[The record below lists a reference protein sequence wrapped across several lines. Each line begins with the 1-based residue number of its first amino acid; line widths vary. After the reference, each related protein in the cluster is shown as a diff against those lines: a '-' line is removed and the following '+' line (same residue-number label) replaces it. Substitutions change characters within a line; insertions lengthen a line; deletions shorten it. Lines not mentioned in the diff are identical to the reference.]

1 MTRGNKPGPPFPGTL
16 AISLIGIVVVFI
28 VVGFFASRPTA
39 TTERYQDQDHFNR
52 TYQGVDKGWLDN
64 NDRERRK

>member
-39 TTERYQDQDHFNR
+39 TTERYQDQGGYHQP
-52 TYQGVDKGWLDN
+52 YQGVARGWLDET
-64 NDRERRK
+64 DPARRK